1 MSELF
6 IEIGVEEIPVNEIK
20 PAIEHISRSLW
31 MLFTNDHLFES
42 ESNTIEEVCQTYTTP
57 RRLAVCFNGLA
68 DKGKPVSITCT
79 GPRKESAYDQ
89 KGKPTT
95 AAIGF
100 ARSKGMDVSDLKVVK
115 LEKGEFVQL
124 ELKKPGINTDVL
136 IREQLKDIIL
146 NIPFKKSMRW
156 VKDGI
161 SFIRPIRWFVVL
173 YNQRVVPVSI
183 GEIKSSSF
191 TSGILLENKK
201 IKVLDCKS
209 YLNVLKSHK
218 IIPSFDHRKS
228 IISDQAKLIAEDVHG
243 SAVLDNEL
251 LDTLSNLV
259 ESPVAILGTFD
270 SRFMNLPKEVII
282 SVMKDHQKYIPIE
295 KNNSELLPYFIGI
308 SNNPYGDNDVI
319 RKGYERVL
327 HARLEDAEFYYN
339 EDIKQPLASYVELLK
354 GMIFNPELGSL
365 YDKTQRIVAV
375 SSYLCDEIGF
385 KNKSRVTS
393 SGREPVPF
401 AKGGILFQP
410 LDETSIIMTL
420 KAAQLCKADL
430 ATRLVSEFPELQ
442 GTIGRQYLVLENKGY
457 ERIAQAIYEH
467 HLPKGFSPELPESLI
482 GAVVSIADKV
492 DTLIGFFS
500 IGEQPTG
507 TQDPYGLRRA
517 VIGIINTI
525 VKFQLELDLKL
536 IIDFGIDMYRHIND
550 KEKLSRQIMNYILI
564 RLKGII
570 KEGINMDDMLIEAV
584 IETKPVNIIEVEQR
598 IKALSDTVLKKEFEP
613 VYLAYRRAINIT
625 KGYKTSNNDK
635 VDTSLFVESYEKDLY
650 NKYLE
655 VYKLAQPKLANR
667 DYKGYIKTLE
677 TLIPHVNLFFE
688 KVLVMTENLDV
699 RNNRLLMLTNIGMLI
714 NQLLDITKLNTG
726 GIYGSKE

>member
-20 PAIEHISRSLW
+20 TAIDHISRSLW

-68 DKGKPVSITCT
+68 DKGRPVSITCT
-79 GPRKESAYDQ
+79 GPRKESAYD
-89 KGKPTT
+89 KEGNPTA

-100 ARSKGMDVSDLKVVK
+100 ARSKGMDVSDLKIVK

-124 ELKKPGINTDVL
+124 ELKKSEINTDVL
-136 IREQLKDIIL
+136 IREQLTDMIL

-183 GEIKSSSF
+183 GDIKSSSF

-243 SAVLDNEL
+243 TAVLDNEL

-282 SVMKDHQKYIPIE
+282 SVMKDHQKYIPVE
-295 KNNSELLPYFIGI
+295 KNNSELMPYFIGI

-365 YDKTQRIVAV
+365 YDKTQRIVAI

-385 KNKSRVTS
+385 KNKSLVPS

-401 AKGGILFQP
+401 AKGGILSQP
-410 LDETSIIMTL
+410 IDENSTIMTL

-500 IGEQPTG
+500 IGELPTG

-550 KEKLSRQIMNYILI
+550 KEKLSRQIMNYIRI

-598 IKALSDTVLKKEFEP
+598 IRALSDTVLKKEFEP

-635 VDTSLFVESYEKDLY
+635 VDTSLFVESCEKDLY

-677 TLIPHVNLFFE
+677 TLIPHINLFFE
-688 KVLVMTENLDV
+688 QVLVMTENLDV